1 MNDLLYFL
9 VAPITVAVLVLFYKM
24 YEMDERE
31 WVSLTKEEI
40 YHLWDTNS
48 EKFGGVEEFGRSLER
63 AIQEKN
69 S

>member
-1 MNDLLYFL
+1 MNDLLYLL
-9 VAPITVAVLVLFYKM
+9 VGPAIVAIIAWM
-24 YEMDERE
+24 YTTKERE

-48 EKFGGVEEFGRSLER
+48 ETFGSVENFGRAVER

>member
-1 MNDLLYFL
+1 MNDLIYFFI
-9 VAPITVAVLVLFYKM
+9 APVTVAVLVLLYKM
-24 YEMDERE
+24 KVAERE

-48 EKFGGVEEFGRSLER
+48 EKFGNVEEFGRAVER

-69 S
+69 P

>member
-1 MNDLLYFL
+1 MNDILYLL
-9 VAPITVAVLVLFYKM
+9 VGPAVVGIIAWM
-24 YEMDERE
+24 YTMKERE

-48 EKFGGVEEFGRSLER
+48 EKFGGVEDFGRALER

-69 S
+69 L

>member
-1 MNDLLYFL
+1 MNDVLYLL
-9 VAPITVAVLVLFYKM
+9 VGPAIVGIIAWM
-24 YEMDERE
+24 YTMKERE
-31 WVSLTKEEI
+31 WKSLTKEEI

-48 EKFGGVEEFGRSLER
+48 ETFGSVEDFGRAVER

>member
-9 VAPITVAVLVLFYKM
+9 VAPITVAVLILLYKM
-24 YEMDERE
+24 KAAERE

-48 EKFGGVEEFGRSLER
+48 EKFGGVEEFGRTLER

-69 S
+69 P

>member
-1 MNDLLYFL
+1 MNDLIYFL
-9 VAPITVAVLVLFYKM
+9 IAPVTVAVFVLLYKM
-24 YEMDERE
+24 KATERE

-48 EKFGGVEEFGRSLER
+48 EKFGNVEEFGRAVER

>member
-1 MNDLLYFL
+1 MNDILYLLIGPAI
-9 VAPITVAVLVLFYKM
+9 VAIIAWM
-24 YEMDERE
+24 YTMKERE

-48 EKFGGVEEFGRSLER
+48 ETFGSVEDFGRAVER

-69 S
+69 P

>member
-1 MNDLLYFL
+1 MMEDLLYLL
-9 VAPITVAVLVLFYKM
+9 VGPAIVAIIAWM
-24 YEMDERE
+24 YTMKERE

-48 EKFGGVEEFGRSLER
+48 EKFGGVEDFGRAVER

-69 S
+69 T

>member
-1 MNDLLYFL
+1 MNDILYLLIGPAI
-9 VAPITVAVLVLFYKM
+9 VAIIAWM
-24 YEMDERE
+24 YTMKERE

-48 EKFGGVEEFGRSLER
+48 EKFGSVEDFGRAVER

-69 S
+69 A

>member
-1 MNDLLYFL
+1 MMEDLLYLL
-9 VAPITVAVLVLFYKM
+9 VGPAIVGIIAWM
-24 YEMDERE
+24 YTMKERE

-48 EKFGGVEEFGRSLER
+48 EKFGSVEDFGRAVER

-69 S
+69 P

>member
-1 MNDLLYFL
+1 MNDLLYLL
-9 VAPITVAVLVLFYKM
+9 VGPAIVGIIAWIYTMK
-24 YEMDERE
+24 ERE

-48 EKFGGVEEFGRSLER
+48 EKFGSVEDFGRAVER

-69 S
+69 A

>member
-1 MNDLLYFL
+1 MNDLLYLL
-9 VAPITVAVLVLFYKM
+9 VGPAIVGVFAWM
-24 YEMDERE
+24 YSMKERE

-48 EKFGGVEEFGRSLER
+48 EKFGSVEDFGRAVER

-69 S
+69 P

>member
-1 MNDLLYFL
+1 MNDLLYLL
-9 VAPITVAVLVLFYKM
+9 VGPAIVVIIAWM
-24 YEMDERE
+24 YTMKERE

-48 EKFGGVEEFGRSLER
+48 EKFGSVEDFGRALER

-69 S
+69 P

>member
-1 MNDLLYFL
+1 MNDILYLLIGPAI
-9 VAPITVAVLVLFYKM
+9 VAIIAWM
-24 YEMDERE
+24 YTMKERE

-48 EKFGGVEEFGRSLER
+48 EKFGSVEDFGRALER

-69 S
+69 NVL

>member
-9 VAPITVAVLVLFYKM
+9 VAPITVAVLVMLYKM
-24 YEMDERE
+24 RATERE

-48 EKFGGVEEFGRSLER
+48 ETFGSVEDFGRALER

-69 S
+69 P

>member
-9 VAPITVAVLVLFYKM
+9 VAPVTVAVLVVLYKM
-24 YEMDERE
+24 KVAERE
-31 WVSLTKEEI
+31 WISLTKEEI

-48 EKFGGVEEFGRSLER
+48 EKFGNVEEFGRAVER

-69 S
+69 P

>member
-1 MNDLLYFL
+1 MNDLLYLL
-9 VAPITVAVLVLFYKM
+9 VGPAIVAIIAWM
-24 YEMDERE
+24 YTAKERE

-48 EKFGGVEEFGRSLER
+48 ETFGNVEEFARALER
-63 AIQEKN
+63 AVQEKN

>member
-1 MNDLLYFL
+1 MNDVLYLLVGPAI
-9 VAPITVAVLVLFYKM
+9 VAIIAWM
-24 YEMDERE
+24 YTMKERE

-48 EKFGGVEEFGRSLER
+48 EKFGSVEDFGRAVER

-69 S
+69 T

>member
-1 MNDLLYFL
+1 MNDLIYFFI
-9 VAPITVAVLVLFYKM
+9 APVTVAVLVLLYKM
-24 YEMDERE
+24 KVAERE

-48 EKFGGVEEFGRSLER
+48 EKFGDVEEFGRALEH

-69 S
+69 A

>member
-1 MNDLLYFL
+1 MNDLIYFL
-9 VAPITVAVLVLFYKM
+9 IAPITVAVLILLYKM
-24 YEMDERE
+24 KATERE

-48 EKFGGVEEFGRSLER
+48 EKFGSVEEFARTLER

>member
-1 MNDLLYFL
+1 MEDVLYLL
-9 VAPITVAVLVLFYKM
+9 VGPAIVGIIAWM
-24 YEMDERE
+24 YTMKERE

-48 EKFGGVEEFGRSLER
+48 EKFGSVEDFGRAVER

-69 S
+69 P

>member
-1 MNDLLYFL
+1 MEDVLYLLVGPAIVGIIAWIY
-9 VAPITVAVLVLFYKM
+9 TMK
-24 YEMDERE
+24 ERE

-48 EKFGGVEEFGRSLER
+48 EKFGSVEDFGRAVER

-69 S
+69 A

>member
-9 VAPITVAVLVLFYKM
+9 VAPITVAVLILLYKM
-24 YEMDERE
+24 RATKRE

-48 EKFGGVEEFGRSLER
+48 ETFGSVEDFGRAVER

-69 S
+69 A

>member
-1 MNDLLYFL
+1 MNDLLYLL
-9 VAPITVAVLVLFYKM
+9 VGPAIVVIIAWM
-24 YEMDERE
+24 YTMKERE

-48 EKFGGVEEFGRSLER
+48 EKFGSVEDFGRALER

-69 S
+69 T

>member
-1 MNDLLYFL
+1 MNDILYLLIGPAI
-9 VAPITVAVLVLFYKM
+9 VGGIAWM
-24 YEMDERE
+24 YTMKERE

-48 EKFGGVEEFGRSLER
+48 EKFGSVEDFGRAVER

-69 S
+69 A

>member
-1 MNDLLYFL
+1 MNDVLYLLVGPAI
-9 VAPITVAVLVLFYKM
+9 VAIIAWM
-24 YEMDERE
+24 YTMKERE

-48 EKFGGVEEFGRSLER
+48 EKFGGVEEFGRALER

-69 S
+69 P

>member
-1 MNDLLYFL
+1 MNDILYLL
-9 VAPITVAVLVLFYKM
+9 VGPAIVGIIAWM
-24 YEMDERE
+24 YTMKERE

-48 EKFGGVEEFGRSLER
+48 EKFGSVEDFGRAVER

-69 S
+69 T

>member
-1 MNDLLYFL
+1 MNDLLYLL
-9 VAPITVAVLVLFYKM
+9 VGSAIVAIIAWM
-24 YEMDERE
+24 YNTKERE

-48 EKFGGVEEFGRSLER
+48 EKFGSVEDFGRAVER

-69 S
+69 P